1 MTFELSRSEV
11 TSLTSGGVFTLG
23 ETNSNF
29 SAILNAP
36 QLPALTPD
44 AWFVLMDGL
53 NVNGK
58 PVPSQNKDIAL
69 LDTGTS
75 LAQLPKVYVDAIY
88 GSVPGA
94 VFDPTEGQYTI
105 PCDTKLNISF
115 SFG

>member
-11 TSLTSGGVFTLG
+11 TSLTDGGVFTLG

-29 SAILNAP
+29 SSILNAP
-36 QLPALTPD
+36 KLPALTPA

-58 PVPSQNKDIAL
+58 HIASPNQDIAL

-75 LAQLPKVYVDAIY
+75 LAQLPKAYVDAIY

-94 VFDPTEGQYTI
+94 VYDPTEGQYVV